1 MPDTGFFGNLAKS
14 DRKEIGFPVCMTAC
28 PRPGIID
35 FMIDHENLC
44 TFVINYPGGSRHM
57 GKLVFPEKSI
67 LIFRKKAEN
76 VFFICLFLFI
86 PWSIL

>member
-1 MPDTGFFGNLAKS
+1 
-14 DRKEIGFPVCMTAC
+14 
-28 PRPGIID
+28 
-35 FMIDHENLC
+35 MIDHENLC